1 MKDFENILLSQM
13 RDISGLQDISV
24 WPLAIGWWILLFIF
38 LLIIAIIAFRAK
50 RKIDYRKSWK
60 YKLELELNYIAKN
73 TSEENAKDNISKLNE
88 ILKRIALQTYERNLI
103 ASLSEKDWLL
113 WLTDNDPLNFNWL
126 KKGEMLINYPYMPKE
141 KINADLEDISTLAKA
156 VKPWL
161 KTV

>member
-38 LLIIAIIAFRAK
+38 LLIIAILAFRAK

-103 ASLSEKDWLL
+103 ASLSEKNWLL
-113 WLTDNDPLNFNWL
+113 WLTDNDPSNFNWL
-126 KKGEMLINYPYMPKE
+126 KKGEILINYPYMPKE

-156 VKPWL
+156 GKPWL